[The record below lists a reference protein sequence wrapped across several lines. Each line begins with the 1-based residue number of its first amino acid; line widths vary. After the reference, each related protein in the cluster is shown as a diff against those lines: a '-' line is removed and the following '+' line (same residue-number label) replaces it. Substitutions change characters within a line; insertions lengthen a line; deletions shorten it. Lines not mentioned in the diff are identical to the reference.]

1 MMIAEDQK
9 TKKEIINT
17 IDKLELPSL
26 NLRVSV

>member
-17 IDKLELPSL
+17 IDNLELPSL